1 MLTEGLNIEATGSWD
16 SQSLYG
22 ESRYSMPALYLAR
35 ERNQKRRADPFGT
48 GHRGFGA
55 V

>member
-22 ESRYSMPALYLAR
+22 ESATPCRPSTWHASATR
-35 ERNQKRRADPFGT
+35 KAS
-48 GHRGFGA
+48 
-55 V
+55 